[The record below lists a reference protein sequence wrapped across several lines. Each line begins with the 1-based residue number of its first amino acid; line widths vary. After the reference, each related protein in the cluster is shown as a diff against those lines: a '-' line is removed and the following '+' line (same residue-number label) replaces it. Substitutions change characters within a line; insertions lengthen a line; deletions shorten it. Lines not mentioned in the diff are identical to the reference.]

1 MVLSCAQKS
10 LPRLEPVMARSSHS
24 NSGLHDDSDTPLF
37 VCSPQQTSHAGPK
50 PHARTESLWISWE
63 DPTPPSRVALVGF
76 MLRRSPMNSSPPKGP
91 WEPNLPPPDPEPQPP
106 TPPGP
111 EPDSPGPDWIDPDGA
126 LQPTPAG
133 KALREIARTVLLVR
147 RRALLFG
154 NTIRLARIYPMM
166 GAQSALSRERENV
179 HRKRVSD

>member
-1 MVLSCAQKS
+1 
-10 LPRLEPVMARSSHS
+10 
-24 NSGLHDDSDTPLF
+24 
-37 VCSPQQTSHAGPK
+37 
-50 PHARTESLWISWE
+50 
-63 DPTPPSRVALVGF
+63 
-76 MLRRSPMNSSPPKGP
+76 MNYSPPKGP

-111 EPDSPGPDWIDPDGA
+111 EPDSPGPDVIDPDGP

-154 NTIRLARIYPMM
+154 NTIRLARIYQMM